1 MSTMARQQ
9 ALLVAEAWQNLYA
22 NQPYVDFQAYTQDN
36 LVNAILNYVQVNY
49 PDNFNDWIANSE
61 FIIKVK
67 TLAWLHQNLSYRL
80 DLNVRENF
88 IQTATRRS
96 SILNLAENVFY
107 KPNRVTGASG
117 ALRISSISTNQP
129 LIDSNNVQLA
139 NLQINWSDPA
149 NADWFEQFMLVM
161 NQALTPR
168 TQFGHPVTRFNSPP
182 NRIDLYMLNTR
193 APSTGTFPFNAQVA
207 GSTLQFEYINV
218 SLDPTNGVYSEL
230 PPNPTNGL
238 RLLYFNDGLGSGSTG
253 TGFFLPVKQ
262 GNLTSTTQNFA
273 VPQPLSTVTLGSANV
288 DNGNIFV
295 QQLDTAGNVIRN
307 WSEVSTLYG
316 QGVAFNTLNTNNQTI
331 YETHTLVNDQVR
343 VVFGD
348 GKFGAIPTDNFKFW
362 YRTVNPIPLIVNPDD
377 IQNQTFSI
385 PYVAN
390 NVMYFLTIRASLVSP
405 IVNALS
411 TDSNQAI
418 LNALGGSFAAQQ
430 RMITGG
436 DYNLFPLSDPS
447 ILKLKAINRTYSGHS
462 AYSKITDPTGFY
474 SGIKILGE
482 DGRLY
487 RTTAEKSQYVSG
499 SIDQVSLDELVL
511 QDLLPLVQA
520 GDKEALYYEQYP
532 EVITV
537 GAPLFVQTS
546 ESNGIS
552 FGNIQKSGV
561 NIPVGA
567 TASDEFKYCVQGTIL
582 RYNDLNGPLITVE
595 NVVGDGTG
603 IDAIEL
609 SGALPTNTGIF
620 SMMPPLRNQ
629 FTTDEITTITA
640 NLTDLQDFGIGWNQL
655 SQSWVIIENSNI
667 NATSSFD
674 LGFQGDTTNVGSD
687 ASWMVRLRYVPN
699 DGTPQWEILD
709 RGLQTFFESAREVE
723 FAYANAV
730 PQVDPSTGKY
740 VQDNI
745 NILGINEGRDSLH
758 RLGLSAVA
766 TANCCSLTFNF
777 TADGIGT
784 CFFIRERVEP
794 PEVIVLVNDKLVL
807 YNQSYT
813 IGVGPIGDSICFFEP
828 PLKGSTISIRI
839 NSNFVYAVQTIVDAA
854 ATGSQTFFP
863 IGTVVVDADN
873 TRVAVQGIT
882 QHPGDYSVPFES
894 GNVGFYLTPPFIA
907 GTRVYGYAM
916 SGPQSNIFNVSLYLG
931 DGTTTNFDVNGQF
944 QTIDTILVWIDGVW
958 QAPVLDYLIDNTNHY
973 PETFV
978 SFGTAP
984 EAGASVVIYCATT
997 PQLFS
1002 STLFNAI
1009 GDGATT
1015 QFALDQFT
1023 HVEAAQVMVGLDGV
1037 VQRDTGADYLVTA
1050 NGVTFMTPPPL
1061 GQRIS
1066 IFVLFGAVGINPNL
1080 NGIDN
1085 CFTTWLLTDRIWN
1098 CIGPEL
1104 TPDGYVDIDG
1114 IEVVPVDTDHDGFP
1128 DDPYLFDEIMIPD
1141 GLTDLVLWRSIV
1153 QDGFS
1158 VWNPID
1164 LTTTPQGSYGFQAR
1178 TGIVAGVTYAST
1190 GNLEG
1195 DIHLDQTTGYWLTAD
1210 AVSGNWIYAPD
1221 QASYMSA
1228 TGRAGLKFIYT
1239 HYPTDSTRIDPAVSN
1254 IIDMF
1259 VLTVSYDTAYRKWI
1273 QGGFKDTM
1281 PAPATVQALQN
1292 AYGYFSAYKST
1303 DDALIFHP
1311 IQYRP
1316 LFGTTAE
1323 DALQAKFLAIQTV
1336 GSTIST
1342 NDLVL
1347 KVINAVEL
1355 YFDASNWDLGATF
1368 YFTEMVAFIHRACA
1382 PDLQSLVIVSKD
1394 GEPFGSLFQV
1404 RAAPDELFVSVAQ
1417 PSDIEVVMSF
1427 NNDNLQ
1433 ITSL

>member
-67 TLAWLHQNLSYRL
+67 TLAWLHQNLAYRV

-88 IQTATRRS
+88 VQTATRRS

-129 LIDSNNVQLA
+129 LVDSNNAQLA

-182 NRIDLYMLNTR
+182 NRVDLYLFNTR

-218 SLDPTNGVYSEL
+218 DLDPLNGVYTERS
-230 PPNPTNGL
+230 PDPRAAL
-238 RLLYFNDGLGSGSTG
+238 RLLYFNDGLGSSSAG
-253 TGFFLPVKQ
+253 TGFFLPIKQ
-262 GNLTSTTQNFA
+262 GNLSAINQNFA
-273 VPQPLSTVTLGSANV
+273 VPQPLSAVTLGSSNV

-295 QQLDTAGNVIRN
+295 QQLDTAGNIIAN
-307 WSEVSTLYG
+307 WSEVSSLYG
-316 QGVAFNTLNTNNQTI
+316 QGVAFNTLNTDNQTI

-362 YRTVNPIPLIVNPDD
+362 FRTVNPIPLVVNPAD
-377 IQNQTFSI
+377 ITNQTFSI

-390 NVMYFLTIRASLVSP
+390 GIMYFLTIRASLVSP
-405 IVNALS
+405 IVNALP
-411 TDSNQAI
+411 TDSNQSI
-418 LNALGGSFAAQQ
+418 LNALGGAFAAQQ

-436 DYNLFPLSDPS
+436 DYNQFPKSDPS

-487 RTTAEKSQYVSG
+487 RTTAEKSQIVSG
-499 SIDQVSLDELVL
+499 STDQIALDELVL
-511 QDLLPLVQA
+511 QFLLPLIQA
-520 GDKEALYYEQYP
+520 GDKEALYYEEYP
-532 EVITV
+532 EVITIN
-537 GAPLFVQTS
+537 APTWVQTS
-546 ESNGIS
+546 ETNGIS
-552 FGNIQKSGV
+552 FGNIQKSSA
-561 NIPVGA
+561 NIPVGTTA
-567 TASDEFKYCVQGTIL
+567 TDEFQYCIQGTIL
-582 RYNDLNGPLITVE
+582 RYTDLNGPLITVE
-595 NVVGDGTG
+595 NIIGDGTG
-603 IDAIEL
+603 IDGIEL
-609 SGALPTNTGIF
+609 SGALPTGTGIF
-620 SMMPPLRNQ
+620 SIMPPLRNQ
-629 FTTDEITTITA
+629 LTTEEITTITA
-640 NLTDLQDFGIGWNQL
+640 NLADLQDFAVGWDQL
-655 SQSWVIIENSNI
+655 TQSWVIVENSNI
-667 NATSSFD
+667 NATSTFNLS
-674 LGFQGDTTNVGSD
+674 GQGDTTNVGAD
-687 ASWMVRLRYVPN
+687 ASWMIRLRYVPN
-699 DGTPQWEILD
+699 DGEPQWEIVD

-723 FAYANAV
+723 FAYANSE
-730 PQVDPSTGKY
+730 PQVDPKTGKY
-740 VQDNI
+740 VQDNV

-758 RLGLSAVA
+758 RLGLSSVL

-777 TADGIGT
+777 TADGFET

-794 PEVIVLVNDKLVL
+794 PDLIVLVNDKLVL
-807 YNQSYT
+807 YNIAYT
-813 IGVGPIGDSICFFEP
+813 VGVGPIGNSVCFFTP
-828 PLKGSTISIRI
+828 PLRGSTISIRI
-839 NSNFVYAVQTIVDAA
+839 NSNFVYAVQTLVDAS
-854 ATGSQTFFP
+854 ATGSQTFYP
-863 IGTVVVDADN
+863 IGTAPVDIDN
-873 TRVAVQGIT
+873 TRLAISGVL
-882 QHPGDYSVPFES
+882 QHPGDYSVPYES
-894 GNVGFYLTPPFIA
+894 GNTGFYEVPALPA
-907 GTRVYGYAM
+907 NTRVYGYSM
-916 SGPQSNIFNVSLYLG
+916 SGPQSNIFNVSLYVG
-931 DGTTTNFDVNGQF
+931 DGTTTQFDVNGQF
-944 QTIDTILVWIDGVW
+944 QTVDTILVWVDGVW
-958 QAPVLDYLIDNTNHY
+958 QAAVLDYLIDNTNHF

-978 SFGTAP
+978 SFAAAPAVGT
-984 EAGASVVIYCATT
+984 SVVIYCATT

-1002 STLFNAI
+1002 SQMFNAI
-1009 GDGATT
+1009 GDGVTT
-1015 QFALDQFT
+1015 QFSLTQINSVT
-1023 HVEAAQVMVGLDGV
+1023 AAQVMVSLDGI
-1037 VQRDTGADYLVTA
+1037 VQRDNGNDYFIGTTGI
-1050 NGVTFMTPPPL
+1050 TFTSAPPS

-1066 IFVLFGAVGINPNL
+1066 VFILYGAVGINPNL
-1080 NGIDN
+1080 DGIDN

-1104 TPDGYVDIDG
+1104 TPDGYTDIDG
-1114 IEVVPVDTDHDGFP
+1114 IEVIPVDTDHDGFP
-1128 DDPYLFDEIMIPD
+1128 DDPYLFDEILIPD

-1164 LTTTPQGSYGFQAR
+1164 QTTIPKGSYGFEDHTHISPGA
-1178 TGIVAGVTYAST
+1178 TYSST
-1190 GNLEG
+1190 GNLAG
-1195 DIHLDQTTGYWLTAD
+1195 DIHLDLTTTTWLVAD
-1210 AVSGNWIYAPD
+1210 AISGNWIVAPNQSD
-1221 QASYMSA
+1221 YMSA
-1228 TGRAGLKFIYT
+1228 VGRAGLKFIYT

-1259 VLTVSYDTAYRKWI
+1259 ILTVSYDTAYRKWV
-1273 QGGFKDTM
+1273 QGSFNDTM
-1281 PAPATVQALQN
+1281 PIAPTVQSLQN
-1292 AYGYFSAYKST
+1292 AYGYFDAYKAT

-1323 DALQAKFLAIQTV
+1323 DALQANFLAIQTV

-1347 KVINAVEL
+1347 KIINAIEI
-1355 YFDASNWDLGATF
+1355 YFQASNWELGATF
-1368 YFTEMVAFIHRACA
+1368 YFTDMVAFIHRVCA
-1382 PDLQSLVIVSKD
+1382 PDLQSLVIVSKE

-1404 RAAPDELFVSVAQ
+1404 RAAPDELFISVAQ
-1417 PSDIEVVMSF
+1417 PTDIEVVASF

-1433 ITSL
+1433 IQTL